1 MRRSATHPPAATWV
15 CYRSGVDAIEEWTQ
29 AQRRVIELAR
39 SLSAEQAERQVP
51 ACPDWTVT
59 QLLAHM
65 VGLNADVLAGD
76 KPEDHNAAW
85 TQRQVDERA
94 DRDVA
99 VSPPSGRAW
108 PRACAAGCGST
119 TAGR

>member
-1 MRRSATHPPAATWV
+1 M
-15 CYRSGVDAIEEWTQ
+15 DAIEEWAQ

-39 SLSAEQAERQVP
+39 SLSPEQAQRRVP

-76 KPEDHNAAW
+76 EPEDHNAAW
-85 TQRQVDERA
+85 TSQP
-94 DRDVA
+94 
-99 VSPPSGRAW
+99 SPPSGRA
-108 PRACAAGCGST
+108 
-119 TAGR
+119 